1 MTWAY
6 KSNPL
11 MQPFITKGYQEI
23 ATELDASVIPVGPI
37 WMRAKELR
45 PDLNLYFDN
54 KHPSPDGSYLIAL
67 IVYQTLTGNSIN
79 QISNRVTTIDSDGE
93 KLYLSF
99 VLKENAV
106 FFQQLVTEAEMQPI
120 KLEKE

>member
-1 MTWAY
+1 M
-6 KSNPL
+6 
-11 MQPFITKGYQEI
+11 
-23 ATELDASVIPVGPI
+23 
-37 WMRAKELR
+37 
-45 PDLNLYFDN
+45 
-54 KHPSPDGSYLIAL
+54 
-67 IVYQTLTGNSIN
+67 YQTLTGNSIN

-106 FFQQLVTEAEMQPI
+106 FFQQLVTEAEIQPI

>member
-1 MTWAY
+1 
-6 KSNPL
+6 

-23 ATELDASVIPVGPI
+23 ANELDASVIPVGPI

-106 FFQQLVTEAEMQPI
+106 FFQQLVTEAEIQPI